1 MFTVLLRALALF
13 SVLCLG
19 CASSSPA
26 FSVVD
31 PVLTPYNLNG
41 SLNLAVV
48 PEMVRHA
55 VSAGVDVALL
65 GGSNGEWPSLSVA
78 ERLALLHAWA
88 AAVKGTPLRLTFH
101 VGHTDVGSAA
111 TLAAAAEAAGAAA
124 ILSIAPGMVFRP
136 PAANAVN
143 ATVAALRAI
152 AAAAPLT
159 PFYYYHFP
167 GLYNVDL
174 PMVDFVPAARASI
187 PTFRGVKYIDSKYE
201 DILTAGA
208 ALGAGSGIDLF
219 PQSGFLLPC
228 LPTGCNGSPLFTWQA
243 GLGRAVAEAF
253 AAGDAAGAASAQL
266 RLLASNDVINNFG
279 GTSAART
286 VYRHVYHIDLG
297 AIRSPL
303 PDLSPDQE
311 ATLIAQLVAG
321 GFIPSR

>member
-1 MFTVLLRALALF
+1 MRLVALFFFALAAPHSGTALT
-13 SVLCLG
+13 
-19 CASSSPA
+19 

-31 PVLTPYNLNG
+31 PVLTPYYANNT
-41 SLNLAVV
+41 LNLSVV

-88 AAVKGTPLRLTFH
+88 SAVKGSPLRLTFH
-101 VGHTDVGSAA
+101 VGHTDVESAVA
-111 TLAAAAEAAGAAA
+111 LAAAAEAAGAAA

-136 PAANAVN
+136 PVANAVN
-143 ATVAALRAI
+143 ATVAALRVI
-152 AAAAPLT
+152 AAAAPST

-174 PMVDFVPAARASI
+174 AMVDFIPAAVAAI
-187 PTFRGVKYIDSKYE
+187 PTFRGVKYIDSVYE

-208 ALGAGSGIDLF
+208 ALGAGSGIDIF

-243 GLGRAVAEAF
+243 GLGRAVADAY
-253 AAGDAAGAASAQL
+253 AAGDAAGAAKAQL
-266 RLLASNDVINNFG
+266 RLMACNDIVTSFG
-279 GTSAART
+279 GTSAARA
-286 VYRHVYHIDLG
+286 VYRHVYGIDLG
-297 AIRSPL
+297 AIRMPQV
-303 PDLSPDQE
+303 DLTPDQE
-311 ATLIAQLVAG
+311 ATLISQLVAK